1 MLNRFR
7 NNSLETSDR
16 LSRSSFTSRLG
27 NIKVFLMLGLLSV
40 LLPGCTIGQTNA
52 TVLGMNPAMQSATTL
67 DDAVDDPNE
76 VVGQIV
82 TVDGEVGE
90 VVGSDSFMIK
100 HNKFLGSD
108 RVLVIESDPEIQLVE
123 GNWVRVTGEVRSV
136 VVLESDERDLNVE
149 DEQEAV
155 IVAESVELLA
165 VD

>member
-1 MLNRFR
+1 MLNRFK
-7 NNSLETSDR
+7 NNSLKTSDR
-16 LSRSSFTSRLG
+16 LSRSSFTLRLD
-27 NIKVFLMLGLLSV
+27 NIKVFLTLGLLSV
-40 LLPGCTIGQTNA
+40 VLPGCTIGQSNA
-52 TVLGMNPAMQSATTL
+52 TVLGMSPPIQSATTL
-67 DDAVDDPNE
+67 EDAVDDPNE

-90 VVGSDSFMIK
+90 VVGSDSFIIK
-100 HNKFLGSD
+100 HNKLLGSD
-108 RVLVIESDPEIQLVE
+108 QVLVIESDPEIQLVE

-136 VVLESDERDLNVE
+136 VVSESEERDLNVE